1 MKKFLLKW
9 MVRCSAPLSLLF
21 IGSALGGCASG
32 SGTKADKQPA
42 ARSPFAA
49 GEPSIVSRPDP
60 GLTYGFPARPQP
72 PVENTVDL
80 ERWRE

>member
-21 IGSALGGCASG
+21 IGSALGGCTSESG
-32 SGTKADKQPA
+32 AKADKQPA

-49 GEPSIVSRPDP
+49 GEPLFSSRPDP
-60 GLTYGFPARPQP
+60 GLTYGSPPRPQP
-72 PVENTVDL
+72 PAENTVDL
-80 ERWRE
+80 RRWQE